1 VAAVSRR
8 TGEQQNGQIHWM
20 NQQEGRAFFEEQA
33 RKLLGISG
41 EEFLRRWEAGEYDE
55 LADDPEHPEILRL
68 ATLIPFAR

>member
-1 VAAVSRR
+1 
-8 TGEQQNGQIHWM
+8 M